1 MYSLFKDL
9 KLSLFQFTNIIVTS
23 HDNSGTGGTAFH
35 NKEKNQNETEIN
47 YTLRQKLSTTLY
59 FYRYIFLHQYC

>member
-23 HDNSGTGGTAFH
+23 HDKSGTAFH

-47 YTLRQKLSTTLY
+47 
-59 FYRYIFLHQYC
+59 